1 MTRALIAVGFCAVTV
16 TAQTDRV
23 RIHIAPPTS
32 ADGFVD
38 DALKGQQ
45 DTVTDLTARLGKNKR
60 LQVVVTKAEDADL
73 TITVRGRGRVETGEA
88 SSRTVATPFG
98 LSTRTSQDEAKE
110 VAIVLCARSPHTAT
124 AEAEGKQPCQERVFT
139 ARSEQVFGAW
149 KAIAGNLANQID
161 RWVTANQQAL
171 LAGR

>member
-1 MTRALIAVGFCAVTV
+1 MTRVLVVAIALCAVVTV
-16 TAQTDRV
+16 AAQTDRIRV
-23 RIHIAPPTS
+23 HLATPTS

-38 DALKGQQ
+38 DTLKGQQ
-45 DTVTDLTARLGKNKR
+45 DTVTDLAARLGKNKR
-60 LQVVVTKAEDADL
+60 LQVVAKAEEADV
-73 TITVRGRGRVETGEA
+73 TIAVRGRGRVETGDA

-98 LSTRTSQDEAKE
+98 LSTSTSKDEAKE
-110 VAIVLCARSPHTAT
+110 VAIVLCARAPH
-124 AEAEGKQPCQERVFT
+124 PCQERVFT

-149 KAIAGNLANQID
+149 KAIGGNLANQID